1 MGAPRGS
8 EVNWLAVRP
17 VLFTHVK
24 RALPSVDPTYDP
36 DGDGTL
42 SDAEVLAW
50 TPTER
55 PKRVQM
61 RTLRKQ
67 DVSGGIGKPL
77 LIGHGTLDFVVST
90 SESVGYK
97 ELVEKVLG
105 PDLAAQLLR
114 VYLLPGVGHNPI
126 VLQTA
131 FLNAAIDAVDA
142 WVETGTPPGALAGAT
157 LEQPAFRRDDEN
169 HDHDRGDD
177 RRHFYH

>member
-1 MGAPRGS
+1 MIF
-8 EVNWLAVRP
+8 L
-17 VLFTHVK
+17 
-24 RALPSVDPTYDP
+24 SV
-36 DGDGTL
+36 
-42 SDAEVLAW
+42 
-50 TPTER
+50 ER

-67 DVSGGIGKPL
+67 DVSGDIGKPL

-114 VYLLPGVGHNPI
+114 VYLLAGVGHNPI

-131 FLNAAIDAVDA
+131 FLNAAIDAVDT
-142 WVETGTPPGALAGAT
+142 WVETGTPPGALPGAT
-157 LEQPAFRRDDEN
+157 LQQPAVERDD
-169 HDHDRGDD
+169 DKDKDD
-177 RRHFYH
+177 RYNREHCERL